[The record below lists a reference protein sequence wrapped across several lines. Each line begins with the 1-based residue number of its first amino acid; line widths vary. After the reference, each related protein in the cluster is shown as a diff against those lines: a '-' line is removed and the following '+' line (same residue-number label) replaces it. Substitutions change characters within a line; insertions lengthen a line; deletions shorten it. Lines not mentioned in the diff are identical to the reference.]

1 MCKVLKKDE
10 KNFDKPLM
18 ALSPFGLVVG
28 LAKLAYQ
35 LELNRFEGEEVAK
48 RTFYVLKKMTILRT
62 FMQRK

>member
-1 MCKVLKKDE
+1 
-10 KNFDKPLM
+10 M

-35 LELNRFEGEEVAK
+35 LELNRFEVKQVAK

-62 FMQRK
+62 FVQRK